1 MSSGE
6 LVNPLKR
13 LKPGSFKINKSG
25 KVVQFS
31 SQIAIIEQSKNKNL
45 KEVLRYP
52 LGLVRWFI
60 A

>member
-1 MSSGE
+1 M
-6 LVNPLKR
+6 
-13 LKPGSFKINKSG
+13 KSG